1 MLSRLCLSLENETDK
16 RITWNMS
23 SVFHGVLM
31 EILGG
36 ETASWMH
43 EGQINPYTQYIQYD
57 GKSVQWIL
65 STMTAEAH
73 QRILMPLMNASAS
86 HIYLSY
92 HDISLKV
99 IAKKLILL
107 EKNEFLQSQYFR
119 DYERYFT
126 IQFITPVS
134 FKSKGRYMN
143 YPSIRWIFQSLMNKH
158 DFVDGENQLYDEEV
172 LETLEQKCYISQYRL
187 RSTFFSIEG
196 VRIPS
201 FLGSITICVKGN
213 QSIVNLVNYLL
224 MFGEYSGVGIKAS
237 MGMGAIQIEHKER
250 K

>member
-1 MLSRLCLSLENETDK
+1 MLSRLCILLENETDK
-16 RITWNMS
+16 RITLNMS
-23 SVFHGVLM
+23 SIFHGALM
-31 EILGG
+31 EILGS
-36 ETASWMH
+36 ETASWLH
-43 EGQINPYTQYIQYD
+43 EGQVNPYTQYIQYD
-57 GKSVQWIL
+57 EKSVQWNIT
-65 STMTAEAH
+65 TMTAEAH
-73 QRILMPLMNASAS
+73 QRILTPLMNVSDS
-86 HIYLSY
+86 HIFLSY
-92 HDISLKV
+92 HEIPLKIIDKKHIS
-99 IAKKLILL
+99 L
-107 EKNEFLQSQYFR
+107 EKNEFLQTQYFR

-126 IQFITPVS
+126 IHFITPVS

-172 LETLEQKCYISQYRL
+172 LETLEQKCCISQYRL

-196 VRIPS
+196 VKIPS

-224 MFGEYSGVGIKAS
+224 IFGEYSGVGIKAS

>member
-1 MLSRLCLSLENETDK
+1 
-16 RITWNMS
+16 
-23 SVFHGVLM
+23 
-31 EILGG
+31 
-36 ETASWMH
+36 
-43 EGQINPYTQYIQYD
+43 
-57 GKSVQWIL
+57 
-65 STMTAEAH
+65 
-73 QRILMPLMNASAS
+73 
-86 HIYLSY
+86 
-92 HDISLKV
+92 
-99 IAKKLILL
+99 
-107 EKNEFLQSQYFR
+107 
-119 DYERYFT
+119 
-126 IQFITPVS
+126 
-134 FKSKGRYMN
+134 MN